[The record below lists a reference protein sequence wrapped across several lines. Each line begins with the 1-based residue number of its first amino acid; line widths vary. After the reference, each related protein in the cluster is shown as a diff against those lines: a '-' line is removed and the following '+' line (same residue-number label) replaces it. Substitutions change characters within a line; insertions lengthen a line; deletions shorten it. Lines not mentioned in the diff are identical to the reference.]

1 MVGVVELLMFLSLL
15 GSSGESP
22 QPSPGPA
29 PGPPPPPP
37 PPGPGPAPGPAPKPP
52 PRRVIPP
59 IRPWPTPVKPAT
71 LPPFPGPGWQPC
83 QVTPAISARA
93 QYWNPILWNYAS
105 KTIVTPYKQE
115 QVGGQWM
122 TFAAA
127 WHADPSTGK
136 PHTMMA
142 TEPWCLKG
150 SRQVMPPPGVL
161 PVIQPVVP
169 PAPAPVPPPV
179 APLNYHYNAPT
190 SPTAAQLAQQLA
202 AVDPCSQANEGL
214 VRQFQSAAGLA
225 QLNASAGWDQVSPQG
240 TDGRYGHD
248 CFVMMQTLGVAS
260 PPPPCSPRPSW
271 WGPPGTYYNAG
282 QSPPSPTP
290 QHASPDQPNV

>member
-1 MVGVVELLMFLSLL
+1 MTGIVELLMFLSLL
-15 GSSGESP
+15 GNSSTPEP
-22 QPSPGPA
+22 TPPPPAPPGPP
-29 PGPPPPPP
+29 PGPPPPR
-37 PPGPGPAPGPAPKPP
+37 PAPGPAPPRPP
-52 PRRVIPP
+52 PRVLP

-83 QVTPAISARA
+83 QTTPAVVARA
-93 QYWNPILWNYAS
+93 QYWNPKLWNFAS
-105 KTIVTPYKQE
+105 KAIVKAYAQE

-127 WHADPSTGK
+127 WHPNASTGQ
-136 PHTMMA
+136 PHALMA
-142 TEPWCLKG
+142 TEAWCIKG
-150 SRQVMPPPGVL
+150 SVQRMPPPGVL
-161 PVIQPVVP
+161 PVIKPIGPVP
-169 PAPAPVPPPV
+169 PAPVPAPV

-202 AVDPCSQANEGL
+202 AVDPCQQANEPL
-214 VRQFQSAAGLA
+214 VRAFQSAAGLA
-225 QLNASAGWDQVSPQG
+225 QLNASAGWDQVTPQG

-248 CFVMMQTLGVAS
+248 AFVMMTTLGVAS

-282 QSPPSPTP
+282 QAPPSPTP
-290 QHASPDQPNV
+290 QHQAPPDQPNV

>member
-1 MVGVVELLMFLSLL
+1 MVGLVEVLMFLSLL
-15 GSSGESP
+15 DSGGGPAPAPE
-22 QPSPGPA
+22 PGPMPPPGPPPGPRPA
-29 PGPPPPPP
+29 PGPMPPPP
-37 PPGPGPAPGPAPKPP
+37 K
-52 PRRVIPP
+52 RVIPP
-59 IRPWPTPVKPAT
+59 IKPWPTPVKPAT
-71 LPPFPGPGWQPC
+71 LPAFPGPGWQAC

-93 QYWNPILWNYAS
+93 TYWNSRLWNFAT
-105 KTIVTPYKQE
+105 KTIVKPYAQE

-127 WHADPSTGK
+127 WHPDPRTGA
-136 PHTMMA
+136 PRAMMA
-142 TEPWCLKG
+142 TEAWCLKG

-161 PVIQPVVP
+161 PIRPPPGPVP
-169 PAPAPVPPPV
+169 PAPVPPPV

-202 AVDPCSQANEGL
+202 AVDPCQQANEGL

-248 CFVMMQTLGVAS
+248 AFVMMQTLGVAN
-260 PPPPCSPRPSW
+260 PPPPCSPRPKW

-282 QSPPSPTP
+282 QSPPSPAAP
-290 QHASPDQPNV
+290 QHAPPDQPNV